1 MSTVTVEQALA
12 EHPDVVGSRLLAL
25 HEDQWFDRKSARIA
39 ARDLAPH
46 VVAMGNAEG
55 GTLVVGLYGGEVEGT
70 DRHAARRNDLMQ
82 VAVDFTVPP
91 VRMRS
96 RLVPCRNEQGED
108 DHLLVL
114 DIEPDDDVHA
124 TTKDEVFLRIADESR
139 KLSFAQRQELTYDK
153 GQASYEAR
161 AVGATAAGARLDP
174 EAIGDYVSATKAA
187 NPERLLAARGFV
199 EGDQL
204 TVAGML
210 LFAHDPQTLFPEAFV
225 RVLRYRGVDRGT
237 GASQQLVVDE
247 RCAGPL
253 PRQLLAARPIIAREQ
268 PTRRALGPDGRF
280 GPIPLIPEPVWLE
293 ALVNAV
299 VHRSYSLAGDH
310 IRVEIF
316 DDRIEVS
323 SPGRLPGLV
332 DFSDPLNVARFA
344 RNPRIARVLA
354 DLNFGQELGEGVRR
368 MFQEMRDAGLHDPDY
383 RQTSGSVI
391 VTLSTESAHQALD
404 ARLSADAKVVV
415 SALRTAGRLS
425 TGELS
430 ELLGVSSVTGLK
442 RLRRMQEESVVEWI
456 GKTPHDPR
464 AYWTLPAT

>member
-12 EHPDVVGSRLLAL
+12 EHPDLIGPRLLAL
-25 HEDQWFDRKSARIA
+25 HEDQWFDRKSARVRP
-39 ARDLAPH
+39 RDLAPH
-46 VVAMGNAEG
+46 VVALGNAEG
-55 GTLVVGLYGGEVEGT
+55 GTLVIGLDDGQVQGT

-82 VAVDFTVPP
+82 VAVDWTVPP
-91 VRMRS
+91 VRMQS
-96 RLVPCRNEQGED
+96 RLVPCRNEQGEE

-114 DIEPDDDVHA
+114 DIEPDDTIHA
-124 TTKDEVFLRIADESR
+124 TTKDEVFLRLGDESR
-139 KLSFAQRQELTYDK
+139 KLSFAQRQELNYDK
-153 GQASYEAR
+153 GQASYESR
-161 AVGATAAGARLDP
+161 LVGATTP
-174 EAIGDYVSATKAA
+174 EVQFDIKIVHDYVAATRAA
-187 NPERLLAARGFV
+187 DSERLLAARGFLR
-199 EGDQL
+199 GDEL
-204 TVAGML
+204 TIAGAL
-210 LFAHDPQTLFPEAFV
+210 LFVDHPQQWLPEAFV

-237 GASQQLVVDE
+237 GSSQQLVVDE
-247 RCAGPL
+247 RCDGPL
-253 PRQLLAARPIIAREQ
+253 PRQLPAARLIIAREQ

-280 GPIPLIPEPVWLE
+280 GAVPLIPEDVWLE

-323 SPGRLPGLV
+323 SPGRFPGLV

-354 DLNFGQELGEGVRR
+354 DLHFGQELGEGVRR

-404 ARLSADAKVVV
+404 AQLSADAKVVM
-415 SALRTAGRLS
+415 SALRSAGRLS

-442 RLRRMQEESVVEWI
+442 RLRRMQEERIVEWV
-456 GKTPHDPR
+456 GKTPNDPR
-464 AYWTLPAT
+464 AYWTISHV